1 MDELRKTVLRGKFN
15 PIPNFYTPE
24 LTTLLKMLLVL
35 NPQGRPSAEKLLADP
50 ILVSK
55 IKEFQEV
62 KLEDLN
68 KQDIKLLGTIKV
80 PWN

>member
-1 MDELRKTVLRGKFN
+1 
-15 PIPNFYTPE
+15 
-24 LTTLLKMLLVL
+24 MLLVL
-35 NPQGRPSAEKLLADP
+35 NPQGRPSAEKLLVDP
-50 ILVSK
+50 LLVAK

-68 KQDIKLLGTIKV
+68 RQDIKLLGTIKV